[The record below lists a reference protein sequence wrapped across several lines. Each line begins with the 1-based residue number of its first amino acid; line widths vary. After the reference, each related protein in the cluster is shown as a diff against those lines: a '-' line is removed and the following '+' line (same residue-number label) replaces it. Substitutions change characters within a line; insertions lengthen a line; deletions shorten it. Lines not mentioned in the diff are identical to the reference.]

1 MRQEPPSS
9 GKSSSPEEIYEQ
21 CVAVLRISSGKWSN
35 QGPQPRKSL
44 ADATL
49 LAHCSEQLN

>member
-1 MRQEPPSS
+1 MQQEPPSS
-9 GKSSSPEEIYEQ
+9 VKSSSPEEIYEQ

-44 ADATL
+44 ADAIL